1 MKSER
6 ESTVDM
12 ERKEGRGFKA
22 GLLCYPCMV
31 TDGLEGMACVMCAP
45 LLSPHPVKHTL
56 FALWFLL
63 CTAPSRS
70 LSVYATVNTE
80 LTAHRWCSDTAL
92 RCATV
97 HTQKQKH
104 AQNAHSSTTTST
116 TTTTTTNVFSLIRD
130 KIVTYLLVP

>member
-1 MKSER
+1 LRFRKGNKRWRESERKRDRER

-31 TDGLEGMACVMCAP
+31 TDGLEGMVCVMCVP

-80 LTAHRWCSDTAL
+80 LTAHTWCSDTAM
-92 RCATV
+92 CYSP
-97 HTQKQKH
+97 HTETDSKC
-104 AQNAHSSTTTST
+104 
-116 TTTTTTNVFSLIRD
+116 IRFH
-130 KIVTYLLVP
+130 YYYN